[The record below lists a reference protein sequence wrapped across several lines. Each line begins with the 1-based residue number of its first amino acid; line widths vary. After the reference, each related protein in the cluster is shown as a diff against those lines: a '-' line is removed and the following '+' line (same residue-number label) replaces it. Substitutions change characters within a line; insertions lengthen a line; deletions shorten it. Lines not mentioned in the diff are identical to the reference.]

1 MRRLGA
7 RLAVLAF
14 LGAVGGTLALS
25 QLYGLVV
32 YPIRDALWRCRQK
45 TVPDQNDREW

>member
-7 RLAVLAF
+7 RLIVFAF
-14 LGAVGGTLALS
+14 FATVGGTLALS

-32 YPIRDALWRCRQK
+32 YPIKDALWARRQK
-45 TVPDQNDREW
+45 RKPRVCSSS